1 MKDQDLFNNN
11 ETLGLLYGE
20 SYIEIFDEDDDEYCP
35 FFIDDEI

>member
-1 MKDQDLFNNN
+1 MKDKDLFSDN
-11 ETLGLLYGE
+11 ETLSFLYGD